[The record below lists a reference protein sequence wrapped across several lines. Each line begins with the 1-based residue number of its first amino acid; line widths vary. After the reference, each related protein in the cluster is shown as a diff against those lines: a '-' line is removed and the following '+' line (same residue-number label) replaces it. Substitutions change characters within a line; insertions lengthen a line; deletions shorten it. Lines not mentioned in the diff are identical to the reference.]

1 MRNTE
6 LKPFSML
13 TCRSMGCAIFGHILK
28 IKGKGS
34 LFYINVLIFAN
45 INNQSSL
52 RTIILLQPHRAIS
65 FVFSGKS
72 FPEKKKVLLSCQ
84 FPFSTG
90 YDAFA
95 TPFLECFF
103 TQPSF
108 YSSTCTFT
116 ITLRIL
122 PCPIPGACPSSGK

>member
-52 RTIILLQPHRAIS
+52 RTIIPLQPHRAIS

-90 YDAFA
+90 YNAFA
-95 TPFLECFF
+95 TPILLF
-103 TQPSF
+103 TGCWEASAF

-122 PCPIPGACPSSGK
+122 P